1 MGNIICGQCETCC
14 GKCSQEFIQ
23 ENNPILIKKETFLTA
38 KNHYKYG
45 KKILLASPP
54 SNINLFSN
62 SPIIEKTEKT
72 DISMSVDNSP
82 IKSFNNDILM
92 NIYNLISYQL
102 YNKMIN
108 GERLHNILEPL
119 ASNNNN
125 ILYELILVIL
135 IKIRDIYNNEFCD
148 ESDVSD
154 LHQYFVKVYQEL
166 NNKNILDDIKNNMEE
181 DSRLKYNL
189 LDIIETCVELY
200 HFFKYKI
207 YNGKE
212 PYDKFYWEQYKNC
225 IDFMKSKINEIK
237 NGLNNINLS
246 LGDNKLKII
255 E

>member
-14 GKCSQEFIQ
+14 GKCSQEYIK
-23 ENNPILIKKETFLTA
+23 ENNPILIKKETMLTS
-38 KNHYKYG
+38 KNQNKYG
-45 KKILLASPP
+45 KKILQISPS
-54 SNINLFSN
+54 SNVNLFAS
-62 SPIIEKTEKT
+62 SYITEKT
-72 DISMSVDNSP
+72 DKTDFSMTVDNSP
-82 IKSFNNDILM
+82 IKSFNNDLLM
-92 NIYNLISYQL
+92 TIYKLISYQL

-119 ASNNNN
+119 TSYNNN
-125 ILYELILVIL
+125 ILYELILAIL
-135 IKIRDIYNNEFCD
+135 IKIRDIYNNEFYD
-148 ESDVSD
+148 ESEVGD
-154 LHQYFVKVYQEL
+154 LHQHFVKVYQEL
-166 NNKNILDDIKNNMEE
+166 NNKNILDDIKNNIEE
-181 DSRLKYNL
+181 GSRLKYNL

-212 PYDKFYWEQYKNC
+212 PYGKFYWEQYKNC

>member
-14 GKCSQEFIQ
+14 GKCSQEYIK
-23 ENNPILIKKETFLTA
+23 ENNPILIKKETMLTS
-38 KNHYKYG
+38 KNQNKYG
-45 KKILLASPP
+45 KKILQISPS
-54 SNINLFSN
+54 SNVNLFAS
-62 SPIIEKTEKT
+62 SYITEKT
-72 DISMSVDNSP
+72 DKTDFSMTVDNSP
-82 IKSFNNDILM
+82 IKSFNNDLLM
-92 NIYNLISYQL
+92 TIYKLISYQL

-119 ASNNNN
+119 TSYNNN
-125 ILYELILVIL
+125 ILYELILAIL
-135 IKIRDIYNNEFCD
+135 IKIRDIYNNEFYE
-148 ESDVSD
+148 ESEVGD
-154 LHQYFVKVYQEL
+154 LHQHFVKVYQEL
-166 NNKNILDDIKNNMEE
+166 NNKNILDDIKNNIEE
-181 DSRLKYNL
+181 GSRLKYNL

-212 PYDKFYWEQYKNC
+212 PYGKFYWEQYKNC

-237 NGLNNINLS
+237 NGLNNMNLS

>member
-14 GKCSQEFIQ
+14 GKCSQEYIK
-23 ENNPILIKKETFLTA
+23 ENNPILIKKETMLTS
-38 KNHYKYG
+38 KNQNKYG
-45 KKILLASPP
+45 KKILQISPS
-54 SNINLFSN
+54 SNVNLFAS
-62 SPIIEKTEKT
+62 SYITEKT
-72 DISMSVDNSP
+72 DKTDFSMTVDNSP
-82 IKSFNNDILM
+82 IKSFNNDLLM
-92 NIYNLISYQL
+92 TIYKLISYQL

-119 ASNNNN
+119 TSYNNN
-125 ILYELILVIL
+125 ILYELILAIL
-135 IKIRDIYNNEFCD
+135 IKIRDIYNNEFYD
-148 ESDVSD
+148 ESEVGD
-154 LHQYFVKVYQEL
+154 LHQHFVKVYQEL
-166 NNKNILDDIKNNMEE
+166 NNKNILDDIKNNIEE
-181 DSRLKYNL
+181 GSRLKYNL

-237 NGLNNINLS
+237 NGLNNMNLS

>member
-14 GKCSQEFIQ
+14 GKCSQEYIK
-23 ENNPILIKKETFLTA
+23 ENNPILIKKETMLTS
-38 KNHYKYG
+38 KNQNKYG
-45 KKILLASPP
+45 KKILQISPS
-54 SNINLFSN
+54 SNVNLFAS
-62 SPIIEKTEKT
+62 SYITEKT
-72 DISMSVDNSP
+72 DKTDFSMTVDNSP
-82 IKSFNNDILM
+82 IKSFNNDLLM
-92 NIYNLISYQL
+92 TIYKLISYQL

-119 ASNNNN
+119 TSYNNN
-125 ILYELILVIL
+125 ILYELILAIL
-135 IKIRDIYNNEFCD
+135 IKIRDIYNNEFYD
-148 ESDVSD
+148 ESEVGD
-154 LHQYFVKVYQEL
+154 LHQHFVKVYQEL
-166 NNKNILDDIKNNMEE
+166 NNKNILDDIKNNIEE
-181 DSRLKYNL
+181 GSRLKYNL

>member
-14 GKCSQEFIQ
+14 GKCSQEYIK
-23 ENNPILIKKETFLTA
+23 ENNPILIKKETMLTS
-38 KNHYKYG
+38 KNQNKYG
-45 KKILLASPP
+45 KKILQISPS
-54 SNINLFSN
+54 SNVNLFAS
-62 SPIIEKTEKT
+62 SYITEKT
-72 DISMSVDNSP
+72 DKTDFSMTVDNSP
-82 IKSFNNDILM
+82 IKSFNNDLLM
-92 NIYNLISYQL
+92 TIYKLISYQL

-119 ASNNNN
+119 TSYSNN
-125 ILYELILVIL
+125 ILYELILAIL
-135 IKIRDIYNNEFCD
+135 IKIRDIYNNEFYD
-148 ESDVSD
+148 ESEVGD
-154 LHQYFVKVYQEL
+154 LHQHFVKVYQEL
-166 NNKNILDDIKNNMEE
+166 NNKNILDDIKNNIEE
-181 DSRLKYNL
+181 GSRLKYNL

>member
-14 GKCSQEFIQ
+14 GKCSQEYIK
-23 ENNPILIKKETFLTA
+23 ENNPILIKKETMLTS
-38 KNHYKYG
+38 KNQNKYG
-45 KKILLASPP
+45 KKILQISPS
-54 SNINLFSN
+54 SNVNLFAS
-62 SPIIEKTEKT
+62 SYITEKT
-72 DISMSVDNSP
+72 DKTDFSMTVDNSP
-82 IKSFNNDILM
+82 IKSFNNDLLM
-92 NIYNLISYQL
+92 TIYKLISYQL

-119 ASNNNN
+119 TSYNNN
-125 ILYELILVIL
+125 ILFDLILVIL

-148 ESDVSD
+148 ASEVSD
-154 LHQYFVKVYQEL
+154 LHQHFVKVYQEL
-166 NNKNILDDIKNNMEE
+166 NNKNILDDIKNNIEE
-181 DSRLKYNL
+181 GSRLKYNL

-212 PYDKFYWEQYKNC
+212 PYDKFYWEQFKNC

>member
-14 GKCSQEFIQ
+14 GKCSQEYIK
-23 ENNPILIKKETFLTA
+23 ENNPILIKKETMLTS
-38 KNHYKYG
+38 KNQNKYG
-45 KKILLASPP
+45 KKILQISPS
-54 SNINLFSN
+54 SNVNLFAS
-62 SPIIEKTEKT
+62 SYITEKT
-72 DISMSVDNSP
+72 DKTDFSMTVDNSP
-82 IKSFNNDILM
+82 IKSFNNDLLM
-92 NIYNLISYQL
+92 TIYKLISYQL

-119 ASNNNN
+119 TSYNNN
-125 ILYELILVIL
+125 ILYELILAIL
-135 IKIRDIYNNEFCD
+135 IKIRDIYNNEFYE
-148 ESDVSD
+148 ESEVGD
-154 LHQYFVKVYQEL
+154 LHQHFVKVYQEL
-166 NNKNILDDIKNNMEE
+166 NNKNILDDIKNNIEE
-181 DSRLKYNL
+181 GSRLKYNL

-212 PYDKFYWEQYKNC
+212 PYGKFYWEQYKNC

>member
-1 MGNIICGQCETCC
+1 MGNLICGQCETCC
-14 GKCSQEFIQ
+14 GKCSQEYIQ
-23 ENNPILIKKETFLTA
+23 ENNPNLIKKETIFTD
-38 KNHYKYG
+38 KNQYKNG

-54 SNINLFSN
+54 SNINLFS
-62 SPIIEKTEKT
+62 SSSITDKT
-72 DISMSVDNSP
+72 DKTDLSMSVDNSP
-82 IKSFNNDILM
+82 IKSFNNNLLM
-92 NIYNLISYQL
+92 TIYNLISYQL
-102 YNKMIN
+102 YKKMIN

-119 ASNNNN
+119 TSYNNN
-125 ILYELILVIL
+125 ILFDLILVIL

-148 ESDVSD
+148 ESEVSD
-154 LHQYFVKVYQEL
+154 LHQHFVKIYQEL
-166 NNKNILDDIKNNMEE
+166 NNKNIIDDIKNNIEE
-181 DSRLKYNL
+181 DTRMKYNL
-189 LDIIETCVELY
+189 LDIIEICVELY

-212 PYDKFYWEQYKNC
+212 PYHKFYWEQYKNC

>member
-14 GKCSQEFIQ
+14 GKCSQEYIK
-23 ENNPILIKKETFLTA
+23 ENNPILIKKETMLTS
-38 KNHYKYG
+38 KNQNKYR
-45 KKILLASPP
+45 KKILQISPS
-54 SNINLFSN
+54 SNVNLFAS
-62 SPIIEKTEKT
+62 SYITEKT
-72 DISMSVDNSP
+72 DKTDFSMTVDNSP
-82 IKSFNNDILM
+82 IKSFNNDLLM
-92 NIYNLISYQL
+92 TIYKLISYQL

-119 ASNNNN
+119 TSYNNN
-125 ILYELILVIL
+125 ILYELILAIL
-135 IKIRDIYNNEFCD
+135 IKIRDIYNNEFYD
-148 ESDVSD
+148 ESEVGD
-154 LHQYFVKVYQEL
+154 LHQHFVKVYQEL
-166 NNKNILDDIKNNMEE
+166 NNKNILDDIKNYIEE
-181 DSRLKYNL
+181 GSRLKYNL

-212 PYDKFYWEQYKNC
+212 PYGKFYWEQYKNC

>member
-14 GKCSQEFIQ
+14 GKCSQEYIK
-23 ENNPILIKKETFLTA
+23 ENNPILIKKETMLTS
-38 KNHYKYG
+38 KNQNKYG
-45 KKILLASPP
+45 KKILQISPS
-54 SNINLFSN
+54 SNVNLFAS
-62 SPIIEKTEKT
+62 SYITEKT
-72 DISMSVDNSP
+72 DKTDFSMTVDNSP
-82 IKSFNNDILM
+82 IKSFNNDLLM
-92 NIYNLISYQL
+92 TIYKLISYQL

-119 ASNNNN
+119 TSYNNN
-125 ILYELILVIL
+125 ILYELILAIL
-135 IKIRDIYNNEFCD
+135 IKIRDIYNNEFYD
-148 ESDVSD
+148 ESEVGD
-154 LHQYFVKVYQEL
+154 LHQHFVKVYQEL
-166 NNKNILDDIKNNMEE
+166 NNKNILDDIKNYIEE
-181 DSRLKYNL
+181 GSRLKYNL